1 MVVSAP
7 AGTFTGYYE
16 NDSVWFRGIRYAT
29 ADRFRPPRP
38 AGPKDKCCRTF
49 GSRRPATG
57 WAIRCPGPSRRTA
70 SF

>member
-1 MVVSAP
+1 MKTIPS
-7 AGTFTGYYE
+7 GSG
-16 NDSVWFRGIRYAT
+16 GIRYAT

-49 GSRRPATG
+49 GAKSLQATRDG
-57 WAIRCPGPSRRTA
+57 MGHPVPGPFSEGPA